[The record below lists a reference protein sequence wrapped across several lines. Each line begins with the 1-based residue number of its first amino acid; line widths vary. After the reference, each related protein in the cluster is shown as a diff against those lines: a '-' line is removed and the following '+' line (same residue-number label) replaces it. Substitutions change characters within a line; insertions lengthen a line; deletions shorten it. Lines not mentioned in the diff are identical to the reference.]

1 MVSRQGAIVIFVKT
15 PGYSP
20 LKTRLAQTI
29 GQAQAE
35 QFHRLSASA
44 VAAVV
49 QSVVQQKQVTPY
61 WAVAEEAALEDP
73 LWNQFETIFQGT
85 GDLGTRLA
93 HVNQVLSKKYDFVIF
108 LGADTPQ
115 LPVAYLTDAIDLL
128 SNVAEQRQFVMGPAD
143 DGGFYLFGTPI
154 CLSQET
160 WLNVPYSAAN
170 TSEKLLEQLEG
181 QGDIHQLPSLTD
193 VDTVRE
199 LQTLIQEESD
209 EKTLLPEQRQVID
222 WIQQQNFPVSE

>member
-35 QFHRLSASA
+35 QFHRLSAAA

-49 QSVVQQKQVTPY
+49 QKVAQQKQVTPY
-61 WAVAEEAALEDP
+61 WAVAEEAALTDP
-73 LWNQFETIFQGT
+73 LWHQFATLFQGA

-93 HVNQVLSKKYDFVIF
+93 HVNRVLSEQHDFVIF
-108 LGADTPQ
+108 LGADAPQ
-115 LPVAYLTDAIDLL
+115 LPVTYLTDAVDLL
-128 SNVAEQRQFVMGPAD
+128 TNVTDQRQFVLGPAD

-170 TSEKLLEQLEG
+170 TAEKLLAQLEG
-181 QGDIHQLPSLTD
+181 QGDIQRLPALTD

-199 LQTLIQEESD
+199 LQTIIQEQSD
-209 EKTLLPEQRQVID
+209 DDKLLPEQRQIRE
-222 WIQQQNFPVSE
+222 WIRQQNFPGD